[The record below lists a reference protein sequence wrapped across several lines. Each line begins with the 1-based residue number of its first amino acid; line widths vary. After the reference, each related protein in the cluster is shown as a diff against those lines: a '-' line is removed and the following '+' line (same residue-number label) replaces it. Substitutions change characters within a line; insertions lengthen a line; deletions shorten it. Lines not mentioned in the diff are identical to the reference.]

1 MAHPSVRSDPS
12 TQATFSPAQAEF
24 LLSHRGR
31 EALARLTEADLAPG
45 NRLRLVER
53 LRNDFDPAQVDALI
67 RQAELRLR
75 ARAKFP
81 HADRLYFTPQ
91 ALEQATAW
99 EIGVRRA
106 AWIHRRAPAGPI
118 LDLGCGIGGDTLA
131 LAGYRPVIAYEQDPV
146 RLRFAQANAQALGLD
161 DRIDFRLADWT
172 QELAAGRLPQAA
184 AAFVDPS
191 RRRGARR
198 IFRPEEMQPPLSA
211 LLALRDHV
219 PGLAVKMAP
228 GVSVEA
234 IPAPCGVTFISHQ
247 GVCKEALLAFPPLD
261 TPGARRAWVH
271 AQGSWH
277 ELTAIDEPSP
287 VGPLRPGMV
296 LHEPDP
302 AVIRAGAFPA
312 LCRLLD
318 AHLVDPTLAYLAG
331 PRPAQGT
338 PAEPFVCSFRV
349 EEIHPFHLKALNRR
363 LQALGIG
370 QVELKKRGAPFA
382 PESLRNRLRLTPG
395 GRAAVIFFT
404 RLEGRPV
411 MLLARRL
418 PG

>member
-1 MAHPSVRSDPS
+1 MAHPSVRAHPS
-12 TQATFSPAQAEF
+12 TQAAFSPAQAEF

-31 EALARLTEADLAPG
+31 EALARLTEADLAPQ

-53 LRNDFDPAQVDALI
+53 LRDDFDPAQVDALI

-99 EIGVRRA
+99 EIGVQRA

-131 LAGYRPVIAYEQDPV
+131 LARLRPVIAYEQDPV
-146 RLRFAQANAQALGLD
+146 RLRFAQANAQTLGLD

-191 RRRGARR
+191 RRRGTRR

-211 LLALRDHV
+211 LLALRDHT

-228 GVSVEA
+228 GVPVEA

-271 AQGSWH
+271 TRGSWH
-277 ELTAIDEPSP
+277 ELTATDEPSP
-287 VGPLRPGMV
+287 VGPLQPGMV

-338 PAEPFVCSFRV
+338 PAEPFVCSFQV

-382 PESLRNRLRLTPG
+382 PESLRTRLRLTPG

-404 RLEGRPV
+404 RLEGRPL

-418 PG
+418 PD